1 MQYLHHIAYI
11 AIILLLGTLASVL
24 AYTLKTSDIFI
35 LLLTGMICGRLG
47 LLQFNEESIIVIGIL
62 ALIFIM
68 FNSATRFRFKELKKH
83 IFSVIKLN
91 ITYFALCIVI
101 LTIAIMLI
109 FGLEKSFNSL
119 MISMLGATLMYGT
132 DSTAMLSFFKKSKNK
147 IIEIIEME
155 SIINT
160 TITVIVSF
168 LLLTIL
174 SGSQFSL
181 INNIPNPIISF
192 LRSIIVALL
201 IASFLGWIIISILK
215 KNYFG
220 KLTHLAVLTSAIISY
235 VAAEYLGGS
244 GVLSV
249 AVFGLIFG
257 NSHVSH
263 FIEIEKFESILT
275 NTIKILTFMLL
286 GTIIF
291 IKPEYVIKGTV
302 IFIIYIII
310 RFISVVTALKK
321 EKIKLKQII
330 FITLNAPKGIDIAV
344 IVLLIISIYN
354 NIPNI
359 EIIINLTLLMI
370 LYTICLSSI
379 VLQFSKYFL
388 EHQKEPKNV
397 TKVKRN

>member
-1 MQYLHHIAYI
+1 
-11 AIILLLGTLASVL
+11 
-24 AYTLKTSDIFI
+24 
-35 LLLTGMICGRLG
+35 MIV
-47 LLQFNEESIIVIGIL
+47 VI
-62 ALIFIM
+62 M
-68 FNSATRFRFKELKKH
+68 S
-83 IFSVIKLN
+83 
-91 ITYFALCIVI
+91 
-101 LTIAIMLI
+101 
-109 FGLEKSFNSL
+109 
-119 MISMLGATLMYGT
+119 
-132 DSTAMLSFFKKSKNK
+132 
-147 IIEIIEME
+147 
-155 SIINT
+155 
-160 TITVIVSF
+160 
-168 LLLTIL
+168 
-174 SGSQFSL
+174 
-181 INNIPNPIISF
+181 
-192 LRSIIVALL
+192 
-201 IASFLGWIIISILK
+201 
-215 KNYFG
+215 
-220 KLTHLAVLTSAIISY
+220 
-235 VAAEYLGGS
+235 
-244 GVLSV
+244 
-249 AVFGLIFG
+249 
-257 NSHVSH
+257 
-263 FIEIEKFESILT
+263 